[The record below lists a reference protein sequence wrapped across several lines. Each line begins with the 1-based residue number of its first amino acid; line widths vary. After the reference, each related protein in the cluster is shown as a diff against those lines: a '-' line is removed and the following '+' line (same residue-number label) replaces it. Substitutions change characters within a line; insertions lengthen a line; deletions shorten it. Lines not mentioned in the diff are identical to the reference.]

1 MSSWIDL
8 ANTVDS
14 LQDEVTI
21 AIVGK
26 YTGFADAY
34 LSIIKV
40 CRILDVVVDGGP
52 PFTLVYLG

>member
-1 MSSWIDL
+1 MKLEGVMRPRLEMTNWIDL

-14 LQDEVTI
+14 LQDEVMI

-40 CRILDVVVDGGP
+40 
-52 PFTLVYLG
+52 